1 MKRTRL
7 KWVVLLLSSSLLGAG
22 FVVATEQ
29 ERFVTVNGADV
40 VVDRATGLEWQ
51 ADASS
56 TDMDWQDALEYCEF
70 GAGAGVAESTDW
82 RLPNVNELRSL
93 LNYDKHGPATDFP
106 GITEDNDGIFWS
118 SSPYVYIESLAWGVS
133 FASGIVYNSN
143 MDFYYS
149 VRCVRGGP

>member
-1 MKRTRL
+1 MANPPAR
-7 KWVVLLLSSSLLGAG
+7 
-22 FVVATEQ
+22 FVVDET
-29 ERFVTVNGADV
+29 GGDKII
-40 VVDRATGLEWQ
+40 VDRTTGLEWQ
-51 ADASS
+51 APLEAHIEDL
-56 TDMDWQDALEYCEF
+56 DWEKALAKCEKSDYAEQD
-70 GAGAGVAESTDW
+70 DW